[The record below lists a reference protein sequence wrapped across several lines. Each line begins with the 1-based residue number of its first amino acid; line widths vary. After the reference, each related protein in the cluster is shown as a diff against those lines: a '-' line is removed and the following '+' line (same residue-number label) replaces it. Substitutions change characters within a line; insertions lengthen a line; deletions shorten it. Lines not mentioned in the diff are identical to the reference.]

1 MQDFVRRE
9 LAEGP
14 SRRMPGGVRTRGF
27 FGDLGAD
34 GCGE

>member
-1 MQDFVRRE
+1 MQGFVRHE

-14 SRRMPGGVRTRGF
+14 LCRMPGGVRARGF

>member
-1 MQDFVRRE
+1 MQASVRAE

-14 SRRMPGGVRTRGF
+14 LGRMPGGVRARGI
-27 FGDLGAD
+27 FGDLGAN